1 MNMSNLSESLIPA
14 IIQNINTKEVL
25 MLGYMNNEA
34 FNKTIEG
41 PNVWFYSRSRQKL
54 WEKGETSGN
63 HLIVKNITTDCDKD
77 TLLVQVEPIGP
88 SCHKGEKSCFHE
100 SELKDLTWQNSDIF
114 SDIFNI
120 IEDRK
125 KNPKEKSYVN
135 SLLTKGNDHISQ
147 KVIEELCE
155 TIVEFNADNK
165 ERMIEET
172 ADLIFHIFALM
183 SSKSINLDDIENEFN
198 KRKKH

>member
-1 MNMSNLSESLIPA
+1 MSDLDVSLIPA
-14 IIQNINTKEVL
+14 IIQDINTKEVL

-34 FNKTIEG
+34 LKKTLGG

-63 HLIVKNITTDCDKD
+63 HLILKNITTDCDRD
-77 TLLVQVEPIGP
+77 TLLIQVEPSGP
-88 SCHKGEKSCFHE
+88 SCHTGENSCFHQTE
-100 SELKDLTWQNSDIF
+100 IKDLVWQNPNIF

-125 KNPKEKSYVN
+125 NNPKEKSYVN
-135 SLLTKGNDHISQ
+135 SLLTKGSDHISQ

-155 TIVEFNADNK
+155 TIVEFNSNNNK
-165 ERMIEET
+165 RMVEET

-183 SSKSINLDDIENEFN
+183 SSKSISLNDIENEFS

>member
-1 MNMSNLSESLIPA
+1 MSDLDVSLIPA
-14 IIQNINTKEVL
+14 IIQDIKTREVL

-34 FNKTIEG
+34 LKKTLTG

-63 HLIVKNITTDCDKD
+63 HLVVKNIATDCDKD
-77 TLLVQVEPIGP
+77 VLLIQVDASGP
-88 SCHKGEKSCFHE
+88 SCHTGKNSCFHQ
-100 SELKDLTWQNSDIF
+100 SELKHLVWQNPNIF
-114 SDIFNI
+114 ADIFNV
-120 IEDRK
+120 IEERK
-125 KNPKEKSYVN
+125 NNPKEKSYVT
-135 SLLTKGNDHISQ
+135 SLLTKGDDHISQ

-155 TIVEFNADNK
+155 TIVEFNSDNK
-165 ERMIEET
+165 ERMVEET

-183 SSKSINLDDIENEFN
+183 SSKSINLYDIENEFN

>member
-1 MNMSNLSESLIPA
+1 MSDLDVSLIPA
-14 IIQNINTKEVL
+14 IIQDINTKEVL

-34 FNKTIEG
+34 LKKTLGG

-63 HLIVKNITTDCDKD
+63 HLILKNITTDCDRD
-77 TLLVQVEPIGP
+77 TLLIQVEPSGP
-88 SCHKGEKSCFHE
+88 SCHTGENSCFHQTE
-100 SELKDLTWQNSDIF
+100 IKDLVWQNPNIF

-125 KNPKEKSYVN
+125 NNPKEKSYVN
-135 SLLTKGNDHISQ
+135 SLLTKGSDHISQ

-155 TIVEFNADNK
+155 TIVEFNSNNK
-165 ERMIEET
+165 KRMVEET

-183 SSKSINLDDIENEFN
+183 SSKSISLNDIENEFS

>member
-1 MNMSNLSESLIPA
+1 MEHN
-14 IIQNINTKEVL
+14 NINTKEVL

-114 SDIFNI
+114 SATNSANLFL
-120 IEDRK
+120 K
-125 KNPKEKSYVN
+125 SEKLLPLN
-135 SLLTKGNDHISQ
+135 SL
-147 KVIEELCE
+147 IE
-155 TIVEFNADNK
+155 F
-165 ERMIEET
+165 
-172 ADLIFHIFALM
+172 
-183 SSKSINLDDIENEFN
+183 SKL
-198 KRKKH
+198 